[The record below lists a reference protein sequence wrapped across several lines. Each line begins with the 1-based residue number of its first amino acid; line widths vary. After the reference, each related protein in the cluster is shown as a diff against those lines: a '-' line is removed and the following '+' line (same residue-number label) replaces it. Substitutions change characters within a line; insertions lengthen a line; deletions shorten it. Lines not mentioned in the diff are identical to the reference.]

1 MDFNKNSTAIAQL
14 MSPSATH
21 PGQSLPSATSISHS
35 HIRSLANQ
43 NVHQGSISLE
53 LQRNH
58 LNDCV
63 KAVPSASPLVTP
75 EMGER
80 LCRMASQ
87 HYMSDYNRY
96 KRGQHPNPL
105 LSQQL
110 PPPNYTT
117 PIVTSQHH
125 QGFQKVADRPVER
138 VPTCPPFQHHVTVP
152 PGVPSDLTQT
162 SNQPIQPLSQTSV
175 VHDRQLAHS
184 NPSDLIQSHPENN
197 PKSTQMFPNLSAT
210 PTGVASNG
218 YNHHP
223 MPVDAVTNPT
233 TMDSNLANPT
243 EKRKFQSRTPSPAT
257 EQPTLDGG
265 HMLVGVDSADHLASK
280 PNIVVKTVHGSSVKT
295 SQTHP
300 MNISPVVPP
309 ELSVALADFYLTS
322 PINHEQPLPSLP
334 VDLYD
339 LTGPHASH
347 AYEEFHVHHQQRLY
361 HFSQHHQPSLAAKND
376 SQAQS
381 PPSINA
387 VRLGNMLL
395 SSCPGKKVRMFDT
408 LAQRQAAGNRSPICR
423 DLKSDLS
430 RAQSIGVRAIICCLD
445 DEELNYLGSPWP
457 EYQAVASACGLAV
470 IRIPMAEGFAP
481 HKGVDEIDRV
491 IRIVLEN
498 WTMKG
503 YDVLCHCRGGV
514 GRAGLVAC
522 CWMLKIGLIN
532 KPNHELEH
540 DPPRMELASFNSAT
554 KAQTP
559 HPVPRNSVLVQV
571 EKVIEVIRRRRSV
584 KAIETPQQVHFIMEY
599 ADWLDHQRK

>member
-1 MDFNKNSTAIAQL
+1 MDFNKNSTAIAHV
-14 MSPSATH
+14 MSPSASL
-21 PGQSLPSATSISHS
+21 PGQSLPSTTSISHT

-43 NVHQGSISLE
+43 NLHQGSIPLE
-53 LQRNH
+53 LHRNY

-110 PPPNYTT
+110 PQPNYTASG
-117 PIVTSQHH
+117 VASQH
-125 QGFQKVADRPVER
+125 QQAFQKPADRAAEKF
-138 VPTCPPFQHHVTVP
+138 PTSSSFQPHVSLP
-152 PGVPSDLTQT
+152 PGVSSEPTQT
-162 SNQPIQPLSQTSV
+162 SNQSTQPLPKVSV
-175 VHDRQLAHS
+175 VHDHQFARSSPPDFVQS
-184 NPSDLIQSHPENN
+184 NPENDLRSSQMVSNSSA
-197 PKSTQMFPNLSAT
+197 KSTGA
-210 PTGVASNG
+210 ASNG
-218 YNHHP
+218 HNTHP
-223 MPVDAVTNPT
+223 MPVDAVTNPV
-233 TMDSNLANPT
+233 TMDSTLSNSA
-243 EKRKFQSRTPSPAT
+243 EKRKFQSRTHSPPR
-257 EQPTLDGG
+257 ENPVLDGG
-265 HMLVGVDSADHLASK
+265 PLLIGVDSGDHLPAK
-280 PNIVVKTVHGSSVKT
+280 ADVVAKTVHGSSVKT

-300 MNISPVVPP
+300 MNISPVIPP

-322 PINHEQPLPSLP
+322 PMSKEQSLPSLP

-339 LTGPHASH
+339 LTGPHASR
-347 AYEEFHVHHQQRLY
+347 AYEEFHAHHQQRLY
-361 HFSQHHQPSLAAKND
+361 HFSQHHQPSLSAKNE
-376 SQAQS
+376 SQGQS
-381 PPSINA
+381 APGMNA

-470 IRIPMAEGFAP
+470 VRIPMAEGFAP
-481 HKGVDEIDRV
+481 HKGVDEIERV
-491 IRIVLEN
+491 IGIVLEN

-532 KPNHELEH
+532 KPSHEIEH
-540 DPPRMELASFNSAT
+540 DRSRMEMANFSPAT
-554 KAQTP
+554 NGQTP

-599 ADWLDHQRK
+599 ADWLDHRRK

>member
-1 MDFNKNSTAIAQL
+1 MDFNKNSTAIAQV

-21 PGQSLPSATSISHS
+21 PGHSLPSATSMSHT

-53 LQRNH
+53 LQRNY

-110 PPPNYTT
+110 PQPNYTT
-117 PIVTSQHH
+117 PGVTSQHQ
-125 QGFQKVADRPVER
+125 QGYPRVVDRPAER
-138 VPTCPPFQHHVTVP
+138 LPACPPFQHHVTVP
-152 PGVPSDLTQT
+152 AGVSSDQTQA
-162 SNQPIQPLSQTSV
+162 SNQPTQPLPKTSV
-175 VHDRQLAHS
+175 VHDHQFASS
-184 NPSDLIQSHPENN
+184 NPSDLVESNPEKNLKSSQMVFN
-197 PKSTQMFPNLSAT
+197 PSAT
-210 PTGVASNG
+210 STASNG

-223 MPVDAVTNPT
+223 MPVDAVTNPA
-233 TMDSNLANPT
+233 TMESKLANPT
-243 EKRKFQSRTPSPAT
+243 EKRKFQDRTPSPAA
-257 EQPTLDGG
+257 EQLALDGG
-265 HMLVGVDSADHLASK
+265 HTLIGVVSGDHVATK
-280 PNIVVKTVHGSSVKT
+280 PDVVKTVHGSSVKT

-322 PINHEQPLPSLP
+322 PITNEQPLPSLP

-339 LTGPHASH
+339 LTGPHASR
-347 AYEEFHVHHQQRLY
+347 AYEEFHIHHQQRLY
-361 HFSQHHQPSLAAKND
+361 HFSQHHQPGLPVKD
-376 SQAQS
+376 SPLGQS

-491 IRIVLEN
+491 IQIVLEN

-532 KPNHELEH
+532 KPIHDIEH
-540 DPPRMELASFNSAT
+540 DHPRMDLANFNPAT
-554 KAQTP
+554 KGQTP